1 MSYNSE
7 NYNTYLNKVNNK
19 RKHYDLNVTIA
30 NIALI
35 FFPTLFAAILIST
48 SYETSLTFG
57 QLWAILYVS
66 DVITSVSVNELF
78 IKKRIYKVN
87 DTINDVLLEKIQNNE
102 IDVDS
107 ALFINDIS
115 YSLHKPFG
123 IMRYVLQL
131 IYDVTIL
138 SIILF
143 YGAGVSLEDS
153 IFIAVFAN
161 NFYLIIWLMIK
172 MLSKNSE
179 EASVLKINIKHLAN
193 DSVLDYTDVYKDI
206 AKRINQDKN
215 VNAELFNKIIE
226 LLCRL
231 KLNK

>member
-35 FFPTLFAAILIST
+35 FFQTLFAAILIST

-143 YGAGVSLEDS
+143 YGAGVSLEHS

>member
-1 MSYNSE
+1 MSDNSQ
-7 NYNTYLNKVNNK
+7 NYNYFLKKVDEK

-35 FFPTLFAAILIST
+35 FFLTLFAAILIST

-78 IKKRIYKVN
+78 IKKKIYQLN
-87 DTINDVLLEKIQNNE
+87 DSISNVLLDKIKNNE
-102 IDVDS
+102 LDVNS
-107 ALFINDIS
+107 ALFINDVS
-115 YSLHKPFG
+115 YNLLKSFG
-123 IMRYVLQL
+123 AMRYVLQI

-143 YGAGVSLEDS
+143 YGAGVSLEHS

>member
-19 RKHYDLNVTIA
+19 RKHYDLNITIA

-35 FFPTLFAAILIST
+35 FFLTLFAAILIST

-123 IMRYVLQL
+123 IMRYVLQI

-143 YGAGVSLEDS
+143 YGAGVSLEHS

>member
-35 FFPTLFAAILIST
+35 FFTTLFAAILIST

-78 IKKRIYKVN
+78 IKKKIYQLN

-115 YSLHKPFG
+115 YSLHKSFG
-123 IMRYVLQL
+123 AMRYVLQI

-143 YGAGVSLEDS
+143 YGAGVSLEHS

>member
-19 RKHYDLNVTIA
+19 RKHYDLNVTFA

-35 FFPTLFAAILIST
+35 FFLTLFAAILIST

-66 DVITSVSVNELF
+66 DVITSVSVYELF

-143 YGAGVSLEDS
+143 YGAGVSLEAS
-153 IFIAVFAN
+153 IFLAFFAN

-172 MLSKNSE
+172 MLSKKSDE
-179 EASVLKINIKHLAN
+179 ESVLRLNIKHLVN
-193 DSVLDYTDVYKDI
+193 DSIWDYTDVYKDI
-206 AKRINQDKN
+206 AKRVDKDKH
-215 VNAELFNKIIE
+215 VNTELLYNIIE
-226 LLCRL
+226 FMHKL

>member
-123 IMRYVLQL
+123 IMRYVLKI

-143 YGAGVSLEDS
+143 YGAGVSLEHS